1 MSSHVVS
8 VPFTP
13 FPFMLFHFPCHVLF
27 ISSHV
32 ILSGK
37 SPQIL
42 KPYFLLAK
50 PFIGHPGNLK
60 KKQMTSCFCFVF
72 LNFGYTR
79 KNADG
84 DGDIFLRMFWNF
96 DHLIFHFQN
105 FSRFGEKKGQLSF
118 RSGGAGPTEEA
129 YLCRVFTIM
138 RVGILAFLLSKTFKA
153 FRLVRIFQLFKFYIS
168 QKFWKILKNK
178 WPLFSLEFWDF
189 WGSGS

>member
-1 MSSHVVS
+1 MSSHVFS

-72 LNFGYTR
+72 LILVIPERTLMEMAFFCGCFGILTILFSFPKSLKIRR
-79 KNADG
+79 KKRPV
-84 DGDIFLRMFWNF
+84 IFQKWR
-96 DHLIFHFQN
+96 
-105 FSRFGEKKGQLSF
+105 R
-118 RSGGAGPTEEA
+118 RPTEEA

-138 RVGILAFLLSKTFKA
+138 RVRILAFLLSKTFKA
-153 FRLVRIFQLFKFYIS
+153 FRLVRMIQWFKFYIS